1 LENLKGAVTGSFF
14 YYRYRYEIFVKMLIQ
29 ATFKMIFKSL
39 NEENFK
45 LFAVKYYDNPQCH
58 SMQEFEEDLTRIVYL
73 KRLFRK
79 YQRTGELRDR
89 LILNHLIT
97 FYNVFG
103 IEAASRMLFYK
114 MDKDLLTILKTF
126 LVYLHYLPDIKNIEG
141 IDIVELP
148 LDTTIVTKLR
158 DL

>member
-1 LENLKGAVTGSFF
+1 
-14 YYRYRYEIFVKMLIQ
+14 ML
-29 ATFKMIFKSL
+29 FKSL

-45 LFAVKYYDNPQCH
+45 LFAVKNYDNPQCH

-79 YQRTGELRDR
+79 YQRTEELRDR

-103 IEAASRMLFYK
+103 IDAASRMLFYK
-114 MDKDLLTILKTF
+114 MDIDLLPILKTF
-126 LVYLHYLPDIKNIEG
+126 LVYLEYLSPNSKNIEG
-141 IDIVELP
+141 IDIVGIP
-148 LDTTIVTKLR
+148 LDNKIVEKLR
-158 DL
+158 EL